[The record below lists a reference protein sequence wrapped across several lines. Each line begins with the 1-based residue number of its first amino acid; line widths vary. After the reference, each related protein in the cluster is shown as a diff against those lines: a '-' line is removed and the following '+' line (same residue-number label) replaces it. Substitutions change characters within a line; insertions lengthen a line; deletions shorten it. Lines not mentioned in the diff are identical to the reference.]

1 MIYSGI
7 MPQMLT
13 EQKEI
18 RRKGTIFCK
27 KMIGLLKA
35 FISYGV
41 NNASMMQIKFI
52 YWMSLNIN
60 ANIELYADSSEESY
74 A

>member
-1 MIYSGI
+1 

-18 RRKGTIFCK
+18 HRKGTIFSIKFCK

-41 NNASMMQIKFI
+41 NNASMMLIKFI

>member
-1 MIYSGI
+1 
-7 MPQMLT
+7 MLT

-18 RRKGTIFCK
+18 RRKGTIFSIKFCK
-27 KMIGLLKA
+27 KMIVLFKA

-41 NNASMMQIKFI
+41 NNASMMLIKFI

>member
-1 MIYSGI
+1 
-7 MPQMLT
+7 
-13 EQKEI
+13 
-18 RRKGTIFCK
+18 
-27 KMIGLLKA
+27 MIGLFKA

-41 NNASMMQIKFI
+41 NNASMMLIKYI

-60 ANIELYADSSEESY
+60 TNIELYADSSEESY